1 MSLPGV
7 EEYIPS
13 VVVNC
18 SAYTYPKQYRNF
30 VFKNIKQH
38 NNTNGK

>member
-7 EEYIPS
+7 EENVS
-13 VVVNC
+13 LVVVNC
-18 SAYTYPKQYRNF
+18 SAYSYPKQYKNF
-30 VFKNIKQH
+30 AFKNIKQH